1 VFELGCE
8 GFVVLGRAAAGSCA
22 PVVVREP
29 LAEASSEEERARSPP
44 DDAARGAVLRSA
56 EAASSVKDVDEEPL
70 EAAAPPVA
78 PGLAGPEGGLTL
90 SAGIEVPRRPALR
103 ELVGLALLFP
113 VLCPQ
118 LFTLPAL
125 DDAVDH
131 LGALGRVLPY
141 GAIGVA
147 FGAHPLHDFSLL
159 LDCLGEAGE
168 ESLELAQ
175 ARAPHTVRDSARKL
189 ARVVGFV
196 VLELLKLGFALPDA
210 TLSRRESF
218 CALPLPFVRDALR
231 RP

>member
-1 VFELGCE
+1 
-8 GFVVLGRAAAGSCA
+8 
-22 PVVVREP
+22 VREL
-29 LAEASSEEERARSPP
+29 LAEASSEEERARSLPG
-44 DDAARGAVLRSA
+44 DAARGAVLRAA
-56 EAASSVKDVDEEPL
+56 EAASSVKDEDEEPL

-78 PGLAGPEGGLTL
+78 PVWLAGLEGGLTL

-103 ELVGLALLFP
+103 ALVGLALLFP
-113 VLCPQ
+113 VLRPH
-118 LFTLPAL
+118 LFALPTL

-147 FGAHPLHDFSLL
+147 FGARPLHDFSLL
-159 LDCLGEAGE
+159 LDCLGEARE

-189 ARVVGFV
+189 ARVAGFV

-218 CALPLPFVRDALR
+218 CALPLPLVRDALR

>member
-1 VFELGCE
+1 
-8 GFVVLGRAAAGSCA
+8 
-22 PVVVREP
+22 VVREL
-29 LAEASSEEERARSPP
+29 LAEASSEEERARSLPGG
-44 DDAARGAVLRSA
+44 AARGAVLRSA
-56 EAASSVKDVDEEPL
+56 EAASSVKDEDEEPL

-78 PGLAGPEGGLTL
+78 PAWLAGPEGGLTL
-90 SAGIEVPRRPALR
+90 SAGIEVPRRAALR
-103 ELVGLALLFP
+103 ALVGLALLFP

-118 LFTLPAL
+118 LFALPTL
-125 DDAVDH
+125 DDAVDY
-131 LGALGRVLPY
+131 LGALGRVLPD
-141 GAIGVA
+141 GAIGVT

-189 ARVVGFV
+189 ARVARFV